1 MTNFLRSRKSLLIAG
16 AALVLVVLA
25 WILASPGGGKGTEK
39 SAEKAAKA
47 ALSVTVTQA
56 IQNEWPMR
64 LSANGSIAAWQE
76 AIVGAEA
83 GGLRLEEVLVNV
95 GDQVKKAQ
103 LLARLQ
109 SVTISAEL
117 EQTRSTLQE
126 AEATLAEAS
135 ANADRARKLQPTG
148 AMSGQQINQWLTIE
162 RTAQARVGALK
173 ARIKAD
179 EVRLKQTRILVPD
192 DGAISARWFSRDRN
206 CFG

>member
-39 SAEKAAKA
+39 SAEKAVKA

-117 EQTRSTLQE
+117 
-126 AEATLAEAS
+126 
-135 ANADRARKLQPTG
+135 
-148 AMSGQQINQWLTIE
+148 
-162 RTAQARVGALK
+162 
-173 ARIKAD
+173 
-179 EVRLKQTRILVPD
+179 
-192 DGAISARWFSRDRN
+192 
-206 CFG
+206 